1 MDTTHTIHGWPPKI
15 LMITFVGIIAAVIVI
30 VSIAGIIVQKCQKKF
45 QDREDRSTTS
55 IWPFRMCLAKNR
67 V

>member
-1 MDTTHTIHGWPPKI
+1 MDTIHGWPPKI

-30 VSIAGIIVQKCQKKF
+30 VSIARIIVQKCQKFF